1 MSDHAVIA
9 GSGYIVG
16 SNLEKALRAGYF
28 VATGELGPP
37 QNADR
42 NEIEHKAQFL
52 KGIVESVN
60 ITDNQTAVVRMSSIA
75 TGILIKRDLDM
86 DPVVQIVTRDRNR
99 LAIQADV
106 LGASAHGIVNVL
118 CLSGDHQTL
127 GNHPGSK
134 NVHDIDSLQLLQ
146 GLTGLREGR
155 FMNGDQLET
164 DPPHLFL
171 GAAINPFGHPM
182 EFRVQRLAK
191 KVAAGAQFVQS
202 QPVYAMDIFKKYMA
216 DARNL
221 GLHEKCHVLAGII
234 PMKSVMMAKYM
245 KDKVAG
251 VIVPDEKVARLQKAM
266 EGIEDKKERSKRVQA
281 EAVKMAVEEI
291 HEVMDI
297 PGVHGVHLMAVAW
310 EEIIPELVKQA
321 GLDKSRPKYKN

>member
-1 MSDHAVIA
+1 MAEQSKQ
-9 GSGYIVG
+9 
-16 SNLEKALRAGYF
+16 SNLERVLNEGAFA
-28 VATGELGPP
+28 VTGELGPKRGV
-37 QNADR
+37 DTV
-42 NEIEHKAQFL
+42 HL
-52 KGIVESVN
+52 KEMAAKLKPFCDAFN
-60 ITDNQTAVVRMSSIA
+60 ITDNQTAVVRMSSIG
-75 TGILIKRDLDM
+75 TGILVKRDLDM

-127 GNHPGSK
+127 GNHPGAK
-134 NVHDIDSLQLLQ
+134 NVHDIDSMQLLQ
-146 GLTGLREGR
+146 GLTGLREGH

-171 GAAINPFGHPM
+171 GAAINPFGHPL
-182 EFRVQRLAK
+182 EFRVTRFAK

-202 QPVYAMDIFKKYMA
+202 QPVYAMDIFKKYMEGV
-216 DARNL
+216 RNL

-266 EGIEDKKERSKRVQA
+266 EGIEDKKERAKKVQA
-281 EAVKMAVEEI
+281 EAVKMSVEEI
-291 HEVMDI
+291 HQVMEI
-297 PGVHGVHLMAVAW
+297 PGVHGIHLMAVAW
-310 EEIIPELVKQA
+310 EEIIPEIVKQS